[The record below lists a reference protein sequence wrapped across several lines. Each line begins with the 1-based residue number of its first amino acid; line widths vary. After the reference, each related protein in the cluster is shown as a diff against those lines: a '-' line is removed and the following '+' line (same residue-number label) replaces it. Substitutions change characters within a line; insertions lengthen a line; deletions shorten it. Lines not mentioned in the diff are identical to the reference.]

1 MNCPICGAESATLLC
16 KNCEAKNDKI
26 NNWYS
31 TFKSGMFG
39 KETRISLYLSKF
51 PMNREIKSV
60 VWLSRA
66 TKLNQ
71 CI

>member
-51 PMNREIKSV
+51 TI
-60 VWLSRA
+60 
-66 TKLNQ
+66 Q
-71 CI
+71 GD